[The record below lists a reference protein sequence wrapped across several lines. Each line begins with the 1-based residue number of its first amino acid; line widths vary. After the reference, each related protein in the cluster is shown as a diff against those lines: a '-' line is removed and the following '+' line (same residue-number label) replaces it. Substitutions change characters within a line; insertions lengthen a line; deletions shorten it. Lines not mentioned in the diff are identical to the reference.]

1 MASVKNK
8 EGLKAGHTIDLGIE
22 GKGTKRTRINPNGLN
37 KKTTKIIGDRRS
49 KGGGRREKKV
59 GE

>member
-8 EGLKAGHTIDLGIE
+8 EGWKAGHTIDLGIE

-37 KKTTKIIGDRRS
+37 KKNNEDNRRQEVEGWR
-49 KGGGRREKKV
+49 KE
-59 GE
+59 GEESR

>member
-8 EGLKAGHTIDLGIE
+8 EGWKAEHTTDLGIE

-37 KKTTKIIGDRRS
+37 KKNNEDNRRQEVEGWR
-49 KGGGRREKKV
+49 KE
-59 GE
+59 GEESR